1 MSKEILEILRTRFEE
16 NLQRHPGLDWNEI
29 RARLEANPRK
39 LWSLQEMERT
49 GGEPDVIGKDP
60 ATGEYI
66 FCDCSAETPAG
77 RRNVCFDRKGQDA
90 REKKGVYPLGNAL
103 DMAEEIGIQLL
114 TPEQYRELQK
124 LGSFDQKTSSWL
136 QTPEDIRELGG
147 ALFGDRRYGHVFIYH
162 NGAQSFYSVRGF
174 RGIMRV

>member
-49 GGEPDVIGKDP
+49 GGEPDDGKDP
-60 ATGEYI
+60 ATGYI
-66 FCDCSAETPAG
+66 SVIVQRKPPG
-77 RRNVCFDRKGQDA
+77 RRNVCFDRKGQMLG
-90 REKKGVYPLGNAL
+90 REGVYPQAMLWIRQRKLGFN
-103 DMAEEIGIQLL
+103 L

-124 LGSFDQKTSSWL
+124 LGSFDQETSSWL

-147 ALFGDRRYGHVFIYH
+147 HCLRPSLWACVYLSQWRPVVLY
-162 NGAQSFYSVRGF
+162 VRGF
-174 RGIMRV
+174 RGILRV